1 MQRLVPFVVALALV
15 LGGTHLAL
23 ACSSFAVYGKNGPF
37 FGMNVDMPTRAEAA
51 ESAVG
56 FLSTST
62 IAWPSTAA
70 VMLRCSATITSF
82 LH

>member
-1 MQRLVPFVVALALV
+1 MQRLVPFCRWLWLWF

-56 FLSTST
+56 F
-62 IAWPSTAA
+62 
-70 VMLRCSATITSF
+70 F
-82 LH
+82 